1 MRGFH
6 GVRLDQPV
14 AILAVCR
21 LAILTEG
28 YARYSSDSVGGTSAA
43 GTNESATPEKWKDK
57 DVR

>member
-1 MRGFH
+1 M
-6 GVRLDQPV
+6 

-28 YARYSSDSVGGTSAA
+28 YARYSSGSVGGTSAA

-57 DVR
+57 DVG